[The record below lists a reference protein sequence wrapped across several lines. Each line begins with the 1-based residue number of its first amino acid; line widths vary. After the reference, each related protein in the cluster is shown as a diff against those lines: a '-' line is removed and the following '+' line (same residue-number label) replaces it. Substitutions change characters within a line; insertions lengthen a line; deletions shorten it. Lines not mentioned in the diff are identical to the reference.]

1 MEQWI
6 LLSLMVALLLSFSGI
21 MFKHIL
27 KINTKKIPAFLT
39 IYYLFFGIIGIFLF
53 SLNTKELKTFT
64 KKDLCYI
71 LIISA
76 MMMCVS
82 LCSWRAI
89 NLASKPSLP
98 KALFSIQ
105 LVFMIILSY
114 LLFNIKISKE
124 EFIGIIFI
132 LCGSSII
139 ALKPNQK

>member
-1 MEQWI
+1 
-6 LLSLMVALLLSFSGI
+6 

-27 KINTKKIPAFLT
+27 KLNTKKIPAFLT
-39 IYYLFFGIIGIFLF
+39 IYYLFFGLIGIFLF
-53 SLNTKELKTFT
+53 TLNTNELKTFT
-64 KKDLCYI
+64 KKDFCYI

-76 MMMCVS
+76 IMLGVS

-89 NLASKPSLP
+89 NLASNPSLP

-105 LVFMIILSY
+105 LVFLIILSY
-114 LLFNIKISKE
+114 LLFDIKISKE

-139 ALKPNQK
+139 AFKSNHK